1 MKWLAFGLFIIL
13 SIRTTDAECPRK
25 HAATTSDDTSAQPPG
40 FEPPEQFLQTTF
52 IHNDHTDEERE
63 FSIVVTEKLRE
74 LRQKLKQMAKLTV
87 DNENLDCADHN
98 YPKCREFP
106 QRESYH
112 FLIIEDANHGAV
124 VYSIDQK
131 QNKARSDVIE
141 NALLDALSR
150 HSAHSLMSF
159 ASEQAERSVGFVR
172 ELSVAELE
180 KFMADNQALRDVDEP
195 TIFRR
200 SPFELQLLNERI
212 LELRVIDAEKE
223 PLEGLKVFRVGE
235 LHELID
241 MNEKRPVFTL
251 FWTHVNSVSVHVYS
265 LWRRVVE
272 RLQNDEEIRKSAIF
286 GHVPCHEE
294 IDLCTAFGISHQDYR
309 TVFAYR
315 GSRKFASQY
324 AIGDEEFYANWVR
337 MVLYGSPHRLQNE
350 QELQDARRGYL
361 QGFPTDSLPR
371 PAVTVGV
378 FPSEES
384 EEFQRFLRLSRMLYG
399 RYHFVYYVQPN
410 ADGAALSTFR
420 PLEKTKRTD
429 YVENFDMSSLLAHVT
444 QSSIPFVLNIS
455 TGFTADIIYRSSKPI
470 ILLIHNAD
478 FTLLQEFNDL
488 AATLEYKSKYFF
500 AHIDQSYSLSMQSF
514 LKELSLQTTDL
525 PSLHEFQKDQIKTI
539 GSVKGPLHDLFN
551 DLIEGV
557 NTKVFQLERNKAHPL
572 KSLQL
577 EHTNRVFGVQDIK
590 LLPEPILVNTYTH
603 DRQSMDM
610 GAAGG
615 CPMLAGFGNTGVG
628 HGHRDEL

>member
-1 MKWLAFGLFIIL
+1 MKLFVFGLSLIL
-13 SIRTTDAECPRK
+13 SIRTTGAECPRK
-25 HAATTSDDTSAQPPG
+25 HAATTTEDTSAQPPG

-52 IHNDHTDEERE
+52 IYNDLIDEERE

-131 QNKARSDVIE
+131 QNKARPDVIE
-141 NALLDALSR
+141 NALLE

-180 KFMADNQALRDVDEP
+180 KFISDNQALRDVDEP

-212 LELRVIDAEKE
+212 LELRVIDADKE
-223 PLEGLKVFRVGE
+223 PLKGLKVFRVGE

-265 LWRRVVE
+265 LWRRVVDH
-272 RLQNDEEIRKSAIF
+272 LQKDEEVRKNAIF

-337 MVLYGSPHRLQNE
+337 MVLYGSPHRLQDE
-350 QELQDARRGYL
+350 KELQNARQGYL

-378 FPSEES
+378 FASEES
-384 EEFQRFLRLSRMLYG
+384 EEFQRFFRLARMLYG

-410 ADGAALSTFR
+410 AGGAALSTFR

-470 ILLIHNAD
+470 ILLIHDANFA
-478 FTLLQEFNDL
+478 LLQELSEL
-488 AATLEYKSKYFF
+488 ASTPEYKSRYFF
-500 AHIDQSYSLSMQSF
+500 AHIDQW
-514 LKELSLQTTDL
+514 TTDL
-525 PSLHEFQKDQIKTI
+525 PSLHEIQKEQIKTI
-539 GSVKGPLHDLFN
+539 GSVKSPLHDSFN
-551 DLIEGV
+551 DLIEAI

-577 EHTNRVFGVQDIK
+577 EHTNRVFGVQDIE

-615 CPMLAGFGNTGVG
+615 CPMLAGFGSTGVG